1 MDNDQYDIEYDDDCV
16 PRVDYIDRERDGRL
30 ARYAAAAHR
39 TPGNEGFQTQAHT
52 GPCSSRKVSDIAS
65 TSGGIGYTNGTLLPP
80 LGTFWTHEEL
90 TAPMRECEEPKGE
103 TPSPAREPCTAGL
116 GPERGNDLLR
126 SRQKDFALK
135 SAKTA
140 LFSDTANTPCNLA
153 EIGSDAASAT
163 RSNAGGVLDGTRR
176 GRSSS
181 KHAVSTSRQPR
192 RMSTS
197 FGYPTQKHRN
207 DASVMIQTQ
216 VDRVVS
222 KGTENDVDQL
232 NSESLDEILSSG
244 SDSDADTSRYKSDGS
259 KSTGV
264 MDKRLGGLGLMSA
277 FTRLH
282 AFTVPRVN
290 MTSMA
295 GPTTSAL
302 SEPNRT
308 GSSCRHI
315 RGSLDARLRRVI
327 AKAQRSQLVAKPAQ
341 VLPNQRG
348 LQSTVFHSDSQTYM
362 ERSSV
367 SFIEVKLRGE
377 PRIETGLCLWKS
389 TISCHGELQQ
399 DDSQGKSYEF
409 SATSGDRTCSRP
421 IGEHVDIGHML
432 SSSDT
437 VAFTTRHAGKF
448 NLLSGARLRMYPPW
462 HELELNSTNATGF
475 KRQRVI
481 FVTNTQTEVLLG

>member
-1 MDNDQYDIEYDDDCV
+1 MDDDDDCV

-30 ARYAAAAHR
+30 ARYAAATYR
-39 TPGNEGFQTQAHT
+39 TSGNDRLQTHGRT
-52 GPCSSRKVSDIAS
+52 GSRSPRNVRHISS
-65 TSGGIGYTNGTLLPP
+65 TSGGDAYSNRIVLPP

-103 TPSPAREPCTAGL
+103 SPSPAREPCTAGS
-116 GPERGNDLLR
+116 GPERGNERLR

-140 LFSDTANTPCNLA
+140 LFSDTANTPRNLA
-153 EIGSDAASAT
+153 EIGSDTTSAT
-163 RSNAGGVLDGTRR
+163 RNNAGGVLDGIRR

-181 KHAVSTSRQPR
+181 KHAVSRSRQPR

-197 FGYPTQKHRN
+197 FGFPNQKHRN
-207 DASVMIQTQ
+207 ASVMIQTQ

-232 NSESLDEILSSG
+232 NSESLDDILSSG
-244 SDSDADTSRYKSDGS
+244 SDSDADTSRYKSDGR
-259 KSTGV
+259 KSPGV
-264 MDKRLGGLGLMSA
+264 MDKHLGGLGLMSA

-282 AFTVPRVN
+282 AFTVPHVN
-290 MTSMA
+290 MTSVA

-315 RGSLDARLRRVI
+315 RGSLDARLRWVI
-327 AKAQRSQLVAKPAQ
+327 AQAQRSQLVAKPAQ

-348 LQSTVFHSDSQTYM
+348 LQSTIFHSDSQTYM

-409 SATSGDRTCSRP
+409 SATSGDRICSRP

-448 NLLSGARLRMYPPW
+448 NLLPGARLRMYPPW